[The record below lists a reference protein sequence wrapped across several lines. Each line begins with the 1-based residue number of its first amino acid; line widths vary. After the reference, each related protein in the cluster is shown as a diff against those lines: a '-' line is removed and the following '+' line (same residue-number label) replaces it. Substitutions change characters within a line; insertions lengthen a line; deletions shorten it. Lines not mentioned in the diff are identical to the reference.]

1 MRRKLC
7 RTNTT
12 SLTRT
17 IHKILTVKAARGHW
31 NTNSRSQRGRLLLMR
46 WDYVSQLQPLTG
58 LLFVHQVT
66 YMSMESCGWI
76 ILTGKNWRTLRKTCP
91 DAILFTTDP
100 TWSDPGNSLGVRT
113 VSWESPKQYI
123 TEKDGKTFLFYY
135 YSALLHFQLEAFR
148 LLSRQYFHILF
159 ICQNIYQHSW

>member
-1 MRRKLC
+1 MRRQLC

-31 NTNSRSQRGRLLLMR
+31 NTSSRSQRGRLLLMR

-58 LLFVHQVT
+58 LPFVHQVT
-66 YMSMESCGWI
+66 YMSMESSGWI

-91 DAILFTTDP
+91 DAILSTTDP
-100 TWSDPGNSLGVRT
+100 TWSDPGNSLGVGT

-123 TEKDGKTFLFYY
+123 TEKDGKTFLF
-135 YSALLHFQLEAFR
+135 LL
-148 LLSRQYFHILF
+148 LF
-159 ICQNIYQHSW
+159 FPLTFSIRGF